1 MLNYTDEQKALI
13 RSQSVHKGVTI
24 HFLDADYEDIT
35 NDKIYTESLELHESI
50 CEEENLKFGSC
61 NSSTFTIQV
70 ADNTDDLKGHEI
82 QVTMT
87 FDNGIDTPVSV
98 PLGIFYIDSVETATD
113 KRYKKLTCYDRM
125 YYFQKDVIDFYNTL
139 FPSVSTEVTLKH
151 FRDTFFTYMNIEQN
165 VIALPNDNMMVS
177 KTIDADTLSGLDVIR
192 AICEINGVF
201 GHIDRY
207 GRFTYIRLDNDILY
221 PDESLYPDN
230 ELYPRGSLSDN
241 DQELIP
247 LANYIPPNTRE
258 TYSVTPINRLQI
270 RNQEGDIGAV
280 VTSSEFSEDN
290 KNTYVITDNF
300 LVYGLNA
307 TDLQTVATNVSSY
320 IFGITYVPNET
331 NTVGLPYLEVGD
343 LFFIYSLSEPFSSF
357 VLSRTLTGIQGL
369 RETWVSQGEQ
379 YLPEIETGT
388 NSQITQ
394 IKQRTNVLRRTV
406 EENYAEITERLSTD
420 EGLIEE
426 NSSSIQQLP
435 GQILTTVSQTYLSQS
450 DASTT
455 YSTKTEL
462 SQTAT
467 SINSTVATKVGNNEV
482 ISKINQSAESI
493 TINASKLN
501 LTGYIT
507 ATDVGASG
515 STIINGS
522 RLYGGQI
529 TLGGNGN
536 GNGSL
541 RVNNSSGTQIVALNN
556 NGITINKGSISI
568 TQNDTQNFI
577 SLYGTSS
584 SSNYLTLSPSQIV
597 LNESN
602 HYITTIGREE
612 VTNVNRGT
620 GAYASLSAGSLVI
633 GNTNGAL
640 CNFNFNVQ
648 ANNRLVINCNS
659 GIYIDEFRGLVQN
672 VGYVRLGDLLAN
684 LYITYPNLFSG
695 IIE

>member
-13 RSQSVHKGVTI
+13 RSQSIHKEVTI
-24 HFLDADYEDIT
+24 HFLNASYEDIT
-35 NDKIYTESLELHESI
+35 NDKIYTESLELHESL

-61 NSSTFTIQV
+61 NASTFVIQV
-70 ADNTDDLKGHEI
+70 ADNTDDLKGQEI

-113 KRYKKLTCYDRM
+113 KRYKKITCYDRM

-139 FPSVSTEVTLKH
+139 FPSVSTTVTLKV
-151 FRDTFFTYMNIEQN
+151 FRDTFFAYMGIGQN
-165 VIALPNDNMMVS
+165 VVALPNDNMVVS
-177 KTIDADTLSGLDVIR
+177 KTIDADALSGLDVIR

-207 GRFTYIRLDNDILY
+207 GRFAYISLDNDILY
-221 PDESLYPDN
+221 PDESLYPDG
-230 ELYPRGSLSDN
+230 ELYPSGSLSDN
-241 DQELIP
+241 DQELIS

-258 TYSVTPINRLQI
+258 TYQVTPINRLQI
-270 RNQEGDIGAV
+270 RNEEGDIGAV
-280 VTSSEFSEDN
+280 VTSSEYTEDN
-290 KNTYVITDNF
+290 KNTYVIQDNF

-357 VLSRTLTGIQGL
+357 VLNRTLTGIQGL

-379 YLPEIETGT
+379 YLPEVETGT

-406 EENYAEITERLSTD
+406 EENYAEITERLTTD
-420 EGLIEE
+420 EGLIET
-426 NSSSIQQLP
+426 NTSSIQQLP
-435 GQILTTVSQTYLSQS
+435 NQILSTVSQTYLSQS
-450 DASTT
+450 DASET

-467 SINSTVATKVGNNEV
+467 SINSTVATKVGNNEI

-493 TINASKLN
+493 TVNANKLN

-529 TLGGNGN
+529 TLGGSGN

-556 NGITINKGSISI
+556 NGITINSGSISI
-568 TQNDTQNFI
+568 TQSDTQNFI

-620 GAYASLSAGSLVI
+620 GAYASLSAGNLVI
-633 GNTNGAL
+633 GNTNGAM

-648 ANNRLVINCNS
+648 ANNRLVINCSS